1 MTCLAMLKDKKGN
14 FWFAGDRRMSW
25 GMHKA
30 IKSPKPKITKRNG
43 VMLAGTGDAALCD
56 LVVNHFPIPDVVYDK
71 WVQGYMFDTF
81 VPKLKEFLKAN
92 GRLDK
97 DGETLSRGDASI
109 VVGVE
114 GKLFDLTL
122 DESIICYVHV
132 EAPYAAGCGGQ
143 LALGSLLTTE
153 GTKMNIKDRL
163 KLALRVAAKA
173 SPGCDGHID
182 ILTNG

>member
-14 FWFAGDRRMSW
+14 LWFAGDRRMSW

-30 IKSPKPKITKRNG
+30 IKSPMPKVTKRNG
-43 VMLAGTGDAALCD
+43 VLLAGTGDASVCD
-56 LVVNHFPIPDVVYDK
+56 LVTDHFPIPDVNYEK
-71 WVQGYMFDTF
+71 HLQSYMFDTF
-81 VPKLKEFLKAN
+81 VPKLKEFLRTN
-92 GRLDK
+92 GYLQKER
-97 DGETLSRGDASI
+97 DALVEGSGSI
-109 VVGVE
+109 VIGIDD
-114 GKLFDLTL
+114 KLFELYL
-122 DESIICYVHV
+122 SEANISYVCV

-153 GTKMNIKDRL
+153 GTKMKIKDRL